1 MLICVDADFLN
12 TEKRISVFKNTL
24 LRVDGG
30 LDYLVHVIELCKTK
44 YFKMFLWL
52 VSENLPK
59 LTVQNWFLKMSHF
72 SLTNNFFSPFHL
84 NLLLF

>member
-1 MLICVDADFLN
+1 MEKKVSIFENTQLPKMLISVDADYLN
-12 TEKRISVFKNTL
+12 TEKRTSVFENTWQ
-24 LRVDGG
+24 RVDGG

-59 LTVQNWFLKMSHF
+59 LTVQN
-72 SLTNNFFSPFHL
+72 
-84 NLLLF
+84 